1 MALNDEQRAR
11 VKAVQDTL
19 AIEGHVVSDERAQI
33 VAERYFASGR
43 EEKIAALTV
52 NPDTMSY
59 DDLVAALQRAGLE
72 A

>member
-11 VKAVQDTL
+11 VKAVQGTL
-19 AIEGHVVSDERAQI
+19 AIEGHVVSDERARV

-43 EEKIAALTV
+43 EEKIASLPID
-52 NPDTMSY
+52 PDAMNY

-72 A
+72 D